1 MSVTGWYLFGN
12 TFIVVIKKAIAL
24 TLSIQIYYITLQSL
38 LFYKKDLSIL
48 TNLPGTSKMGFTE
61 DITKLSEQVRKRA
74 DQVVGEESTKMAL
87 IVPFLSVLGYDVY
100 DPSEVIPEYVAD
112 FAIKK
117 AGQFEKVDYALA
129 INGTKVMLVEAKA
142 RGQKAEAH
150 DGQLSRY
157 FNALST
163 TKVAIVTNGIEYRF
177 FTDLRETNVM
187 DKEPFFTFNIL
198 EYDTKDIDNLKFFHR
213 DNFEVTAITN
223 HAEEMVYVK
232 GMTQLLG
239 NLLRSPSEEFVRFLV
254 TELGTV
260 APNYE
265 IKGRITSKIID
276 KFKPI
281 VKKSIQ
287 GSLVELMTRSLT
299 PVIDQPV
306 EPPIDVDIEGEDIQ
320 PDPQES
326 KVVTTAEEIEAFEK
340 IKAITQTS
348 TSYNYQLQY
357 KDTVSYFG
365 INLAGKSTW
374 WFLRLYL
381 SSQKKSFITR
391 LSVDEVKSLASKF
404 EVQEVSA
411 SLGDAASKV
420 IISSVSDL
428 DKLTS
433 LILRCYEAEAAKHQ
447 TLTPDLIRMEKSA

>member
-1 MSVTGWYLFGN
+1 
-12 TFIVVIKKAIAL
+12 
-24 TLSIQIYYITLQSL
+24 
-38 LFYKKDLSIL
+38 
-48 TNLPGTSKMGFTE
+48 MGFTE
-61 DITKLSEQVRKRA
+61 DIIKLSEQVRKRF
-74 DQVVGEESTKMAL
+74 DQVVGEEATKMAL
-87 IVPFLSVLGYDVY
+87 IVPFLSALGYDVY
-100 DPSEVIPEYVAD
+100 DPSEVMPEYVAD
-112 FAIKK
+112 FATRR

-157 FNALST
+157 FNGLLT
-163 TKVAIVTNGIEYRF
+163 TKVAIVTNGVEYRF
-177 FTDLRETNVM
+177 FTDLRDKNVM

-254 TELGTV
+254 AELGTV
-260 APNYE
+260 APSYE
-265 IKGRITSKIID
+265 IKGRITGKIID

-287 GSLVELMTRSLT
+287 GSLVELMTRSLSQEIT
-299 PVIDQPV
+299 QPV
-306 EPPIDVDIEGEDIQ
+306 ELEVEQEIEEEEKQ
-320 PDPQES
+320 QESQES

-348 TSYNYQLQY
+348 MSYNFELQY
-357 KDTVSYFG
+357 KNTASYFG
-365 INLAGKSTW
+365 INLGKSTW

-381 SSQKKSFITR
+381 SSQKKGFITR
-391 LSVDEVKSLASKF
+391 LNVDEVKSLALNF
-404 EVQEVSA
+404 EVQEITA
-411 SLGDAASKV
+411 SLEDTASKV
-420 IISSVSDL
+420 IISSVSDF

-447 TLTPDLIRMEKSA
+447 VFIPDVIRMEKSA

>member
-1 MSVTGWYLFGN
+1 
-12 TFIVVIKKAIAL
+12 
-24 TLSIQIYYITLQSL
+24 
-38 LFYKKDLSIL
+38 
-48 TNLPGTSKMGFTE
+48 MGFIE

-74 DQVVGEESTKMAL
+74 DQVVGEEATKMAL
-87 IVPFLSVLGYDVY
+87 IVPFLSALGYDVY
-100 DPSEVIPEYVAD
+100 DPSEVMPEYVAD

-129 INGTKVMLVEAKA
+129 INNNIVMLVEAKA

-157 FNALST
+157 FNGLLT
-163 TKVAIVTNGIEYRF
+163 TKVAIVTNGVEYRF
-177 FTDLRETNVM
+177 FTDLRDKNVM
-187 DKEPFFTFNIL
+187 DKEPFFSFNIL

-213 DNFEVTAITN
+213 DNFDVTAITN
-223 HAEEMVYVK
+223 YAEEMVYVK

-254 TELGTV
+254 AELGTV
-260 APNYE
+260 APSYE
-265 IKGRITSKIID
+265 IKGRMTGKVID

-287 GSLVELMTRSLT
+287 GSLVELMTRSLSQEIT
-299 PVIDQPV
+299 QPV
-306 EPPIDVDIEGEDIQ
+306 ELEVEQEIEEEDKQ
-320 PDPQES
+320 QES
-326 KVVTTAEEIEAFEK
+326 QELPKIVTTAEEIEAFEK

-348 TSYNYQLQY
+348 RSYNFELQY

-365 INLAGKSTW
+365 INLVGKTTW

-391 LSVDEVKSLASKF
+391 LSVDEVKSRASNF
-404 EVQEVSA
+404 EVQEVTA
-411 SLGDAASKV
+411 SVGDATSKV
-420 IISSVSDL
+420 IISSVSDF
-428 DKLTS
+428 DQLTS
-433 LILRCYEAEAAKHQ
+433 LILKCYEAEAAKHQ
-447 TLTPDLIRMEKSA
+447 TFTPDIIRMEKSA

>member
-1 MSVTGWYLFGN
+1 
-12 TFIVVIKKAIAL
+12 
-24 TLSIQIYYITLQSL
+24 
-38 LFYKKDLSIL
+38 
-48 TNLPGTSKMGFTE
+48 MGFTE
-61 DITKLSEQVRKRA
+61 DIIKLSEQVRKRF
-74 DQVVGEESTKMAL
+74 DQVVGEEATKMAL
-87 IVPFLSVLGYDVY
+87 IVPFLTALGYDVH
-100 DPSEVIPEYVAD
+100 DPSEVMPEYVAD
-112 FAIKK
+112 FATRR

-129 INGTKVMLVEAKA
+129 INGSKVMLVEAKA

-157 FNALST
+157 FNGLLT
-163 TKVAIVTNGIEYRF
+163 TKVAIVTNGVEYRF
-177 FTDLRETNVM
+177 FTDLRDKNIM

-254 TELGTV
+254 AELGTV
-260 APNYE
+260 APSYE
-265 IKGRITSKIID
+265 IQGRITGKVID

-287 GSLVELMTRSLT
+287 GSLVELMTRSLSQEIT
-299 PVIDQPV
+299 QPV
-306 EPPIDVDIEGEDIQ
+306 ELEVEQEIEEEEKQQDSE
-320 PDPQES
+320 ES
-326 KVVTTAEEIEAFEK
+326 KVVTTAEEIAAFEK

-348 TSYNYQLQY
+348 MSFNFELQY
-357 KDTVSYFG
+357 KDTASYFG
-365 INLAGKSTW
+365 INLGKSTW

-391 LSVDEVKSLASKF
+391 LSVDEVKSLASNF
-404 EVQEVSA
+404 EVHEVTA
-411 SLGDAASKV
+411 SLGDTASKV
-420 IISSVSDL
+420 IISSVSDF

-433 LILRCYEAEAAKHQ
+433 LILRCYEAEASKHQ
-447 TLTPDLIRMEKSA
+447 TFTPDVIRMEKSA